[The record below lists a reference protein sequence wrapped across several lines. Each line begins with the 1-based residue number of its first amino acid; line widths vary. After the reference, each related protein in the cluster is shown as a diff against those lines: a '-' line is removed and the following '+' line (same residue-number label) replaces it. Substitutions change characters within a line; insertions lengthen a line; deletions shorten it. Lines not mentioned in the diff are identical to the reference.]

1 VREFLPKLASANK
14 ELEEK
19 MKTDPSFIPDIE
31 HIADENQ
38 QHIEMVTYI
47 VFPYLRY
54 SEPH

>member
-1 VREFLPKLASANK
+1 VRDFLPKLASANK